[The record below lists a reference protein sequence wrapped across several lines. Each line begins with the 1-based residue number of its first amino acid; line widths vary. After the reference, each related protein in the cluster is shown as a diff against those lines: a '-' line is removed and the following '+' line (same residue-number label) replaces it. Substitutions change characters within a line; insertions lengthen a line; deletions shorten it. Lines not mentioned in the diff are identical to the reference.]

1 MNKPVVIAAAACA
14 VLVVGLGVKY
24 AVAPSREAPPV
35 EAETTDAEAVQ
46 TGEGAVQAEENAIAS
61 PNTAGNA
68 DMANGKAVYDHWCA
82 ACHDPGPGHPG
93 TQSLAIKYDGERPAA
108 LEERTDLSPE
118 LTSYFVRNGYALM
131 PFFRKTEISD
141 ADLRDLSAYL
151 ARGE

>member
-1 MNKPVVIAAAACA
+1 VNKTVMIALAASAVI
-14 VLVVGLGVKY
+14 VVGLGLKY
-24 AVAPSREAPPV
+24 FAAPEV
-35 EAETTDAEAVQ
+35 N
-46 TGEGAVQAEENAIAS
+46 GATVIQAEEAAIAS
-61 PNTAGNA
+61 PDTT
-68 DMANGKAVYDHWCA
+68 DIANGKAVYDHWCA

-93 TQSLAIKYDGERPAA
+93 TQSLAIKYGGERPAA
-108 LEERTDLSPE
+108 LEKRTDLSPE